1 MTTEKNDNNEI
12 TEAQVAVADEF
23 QAVAQRSL
31 WADAYERL
39 ARNKAAML
47 GLFISG
53 IIMIAALFG
62 PYIKPYDDLE
72 INLFNIAQNPNGDH
86 WLGTDLLGRDVL
98 SRMLM
103 GARTAVFVA
112 VLVSFISNVL
122 GVVLGA
128 MAAYFGKVVDDIIMR
143 IADITFAFPDLLL
156 AAFISSSARRPVID
170 FADKVREATG
180 WQVLENTVFI
190 DYTMVFG
197 ALAIVSWAGVA
208 RLIRG
213 QVLSL
218 REQDFIRAEV
228 ALGATGW
235 RIIRKHLIPNSI
247 APVIVSISAGFGG
260 VMLLESSLSFL
271 GLGIQ
276 PPGASW
282 GNMVS
287 SNMDKWRAY
296 PLLVAIPG
304 VVLAIAVFGFNFLGD
319 GINDAINPRQ
329 IKR

>member
-1 MTTEKNDNNEI
+1 MNTSKYNWRSTISYSLFDVGNSAVGAIHSTFIFAVYFATTVYPENGTALWGYMT
-12 TEAQVAVADEF
+12 
-23 QAVAQRSL
+23 
-31 WADAYERL
+31 
-39 ARNKAAML
+39 AA
-47 GLFISG
+47 
-53 IIMIAALFG
+53 A
-62 PYIKPYDDLE
+62 
-72 INLFNIAQNPNGDH
+72 
-86 WLGTDLLGRDVL
+86 
-98 SRMLM
+98 
-103 GARTAVFVA
+103 AVFVA

-143 IADITFAFPDLLL
+143 VADITFAFPDLLL

-197 ALAIVSWAGVA
+197 ALAIVSLAGVA

-213 QVLSL
+213 KVLSL

-304 VVLAIAVFGFNFLGD
+304 VVLAIAVFGFNFFILDMTQG
-319 GINDAINPRQ
+319 
-329 IKR
+329 

>member
-1 MTTEKNDNNEI
+1 MTTENNNNEI
-12 TEAQVAVADEF
+12 SDAQVTVADEF
-23 QAVAQRSL
+23 EAVAQRSL

-47 GLFISG
+47 GLIISSF
-53 IIMIAALFG
+53 IMIAALFG

-72 INLFNIAQNPNGDH
+72 INLFNIAQNPNPDH
-86 WLGTDLLGRDVL
+86 WLGTDLLGRDVM

-112 VLVSFISNVL
+112 VLVSFISNVM

-128 MAAYFGKVVDDIIMR
+128 VAAYFGKALDDLIMR
-143 IADITFAFPDLLL
+143 VADVTFAFPDLLL
-156 AAFISSSARRPVID
+156 AAFISSTARRPVID
-170 FADKVREATG
+170 FADKLRATTG
-180 WQVLENTVFI
+180 WEILESTVFI

-228 ALGATGW
+228 ALGATDW

-304 VVLAIAVFGFNFLGD
+304 VVLAVAVFGFNFLGD
-319 GINDAINPRQ
+319 GVNDAINPRQ

>member
-12 TEAQVAVADEF
+12 TEDQVAVADEF

-112 VLVSFISNVL
+112 VLVSFISNV
-122 GVVLGA
+122 
-128 MAAYFGKVVDDIIMR
+128 
-143 IADITFAFPDLLL
+143 
-156 AAFISSSARRPVID
+156 PVS
-170 FADKVREATG
+170 
-180 WQVLENTVFI
+180 
-190 DYTMVFG
+190 YTH
-197 ALAIVSWAGVA
+197 
-208 RLIRG
+208 
-213 QVLSL
+213 L
-218 REQDFIRAEV
+218 RAHE
-228 ALGATGW
+228 T
-235 RIIRKHLIPNSI
+235 
-247 APVIVSISAGFGG
+247 
-260 VMLLESSLSFL
+260 
-271 GLGIQ
+271 
-276 PPGASW
+276 
-282 GNMVS
+282 
-287 SNMDKWRAY
+287 
-296 PLLVAIPG
+296 
-304 VVLAIAVFGFNFLGD
+304 
-319 GINDAINPRQ
+319 
-329 IKR
+329 